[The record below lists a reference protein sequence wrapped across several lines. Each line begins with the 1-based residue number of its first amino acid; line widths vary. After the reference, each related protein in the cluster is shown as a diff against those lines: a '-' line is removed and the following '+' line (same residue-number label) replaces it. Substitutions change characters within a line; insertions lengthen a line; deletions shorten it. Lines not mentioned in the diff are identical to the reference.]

1 MKMADFNVLNLVLII
16 AGLAS
21 IVLTP
26 AISRLNARVFPFP
39 SYRVAHAVDLA
50 AGLTIGIVLIVL
62 GLRGLILNCPPFP
75 IERMP
80 DRCRW

>member
-1 MKMADFNVLNLVLII
+1 MEADIVLNLVLLL

-21 IVLTP
+21 IVSAP

-39 SYRVAHAVDLA
+39 SHRIAYVVDLA
-50 AGLTIGIVLIVL
+50 AGITIGIVLIVL

-75 IERMP
+75 IEQMP